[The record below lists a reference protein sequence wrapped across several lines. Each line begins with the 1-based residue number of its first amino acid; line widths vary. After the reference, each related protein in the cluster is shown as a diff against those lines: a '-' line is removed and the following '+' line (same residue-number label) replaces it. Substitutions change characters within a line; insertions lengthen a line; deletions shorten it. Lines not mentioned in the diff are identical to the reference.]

1 MTTRGSGSGL
11 ANMVKKPDKLPAEIA
26 APERRGTRVTNRPRP
41 ETAEGTASEGKP
53 PLGEDELLRGLADGE
68 SAAFEQLVRT
78 HGPRMLSVARR
89 ILRSED
95 DARDCLQEAFIRA
108 FSAINQFE
116 GRASLGTW
124 LHRITVNAALMKL
137 RSRKSVPE
145 QSIEDLMPNF
155 DSDGCRIEPMWQFD
169 ESVETMI
176 GRREVRD
183 LVLASIGKLPDSYR
197 TVLLLRDIEE
207 HTTEEVASEL
217 GISAGAVKIRL
228 HRARAALKKL
238 LEPVFERGEKP

>member
-1 MTTRGSGSGL
+1 MPEKRG
-11 ANMVKKPDKLPAEIA
+11 
-26 APERRGTRVTNRPRP
+26 RCVTIRPRP
-41 ETAEGTASEGKP
+41 ESADGTISEDSP
-53 PLGEDELLRGLADGE
+53 PWGEEELLRGLAKGD
-68 SAAFEQLVRT
+68 SAAFEQLVRS

-95 DARDCLQEAFIRA
+95 DARDSLQDAFIQA
-108 FSAINQFE
+108 FAAMDQFE
-116 GRASLGTW
+116 GRAALGSW
-124 LHRITVNAALMKL
+124 LHRIVVNAALMKL
-137 RSRKSVPE
+137 RSRKNKPE
-145 QSIEDLMPNF
+145 QSIEDLMPDF
-155 DSDGCRIEPMWQFD
+155 DADGCRIEPMWQLD

-183 LVLASIGKLPDSYR
+183 LVLDSIGKLPDSYR

-217 GISAGAVKIRL
+217 GISTGAVKIRL

-238 LEPVFERGEKP
+238 LEPVFESGEEP

>member
-1 MTTRGSGSGL
+1 MT
-11 ANMVKKPDKLPAEIA
+11 NQ
-26 APERRGTRVTNRPRP
+26 PRP
-41 ETAEGTASEGKP
+41 GTVEGTASEG
-53 PLGEDELLRGLADGE
+53 ELLRGLVAGD

-78 HGPRMLSVARR
+78 HGPRMLAVARR
-89 ILRSED
+89 MLRSEE
-95 DARDCLQEAFIRA
+95 DARDCLQEAFMRA
-108 FSAINQFE
+108 HSAIEQFE

-124 LHRITVNAALMKL
+124 LHRIVVNAALMKL
-137 RSRKSVPE
+137 RSRRSKPE

-155 DSDGCRIEPMWQFD
+155 DADGCRIEPMWQID

-207 HTTEEVASEL
+207 HTTEDVASEL

-238 LEPVFERGEKP
+238 LEPVFEKGEKP

>member
-1 MTTRGSGSGL
+1 
-11 ANMVKKPDKLPAEIA
+11 MVKNPDKLPAEIA
-26 APERRGTRVTNRPRP
+26 APERRGRCVTNRPRP
-41 ETAEGTASEGKP
+41 ETAEGTLSKGKP
-53 PLGEDELLRGLADGE
+53 LRSESELLRGLADGD

-89 ILRSED
+89 MLRSED
-95 DARDCLQEAFIRA
+95 DARDCLQEAFMRA
-108 FSAINQFE
+108 YSAINKFE

-124 LHRITVNAALMKL
+124 LHRIIVNAALMKL
-137 RSRKSVPE
+137 RSRKSKPE

-197 TVLLLRDIEE
+197 TVLLLRDLEE
-207 HTTEEVASEL
+207 HTTEDVASEL
-217 GISAGAVKIRL
+217 GISVGAVKIRL